1 MEIAIFGAGIAGLMS
16 AITLRARGHKCRIY
30 ERSAQAQDAG
40 MGFIV
45 VPEAIEFLHGFGVDL
60 DGAGTPLEHYLCRDS
75 AGQILQEQPIPVGA
89 RGILRR
95 DLIAALTG
103 GLNGDK
109 NVLFAGLK
117 DLEFN
122 ADDSVVSAQVG
133 SEAGHERIQ
142 ADLYVSAEGVNSRAR
157 QSLFPDWPVM
167 PYQVQEIVGLVRCE
181 RAAAWAE
188 DNLNKFHAEEGGVA
202 LGILPVGAQHVVWYL
217 QFDSKRFPL
226 SIAATYG
233 SGPPGAEARR
243 AFVEALVA
251 GWAHPVPSLIA
262 ATDFSR
268 VHLWRPIET
277 ELIPQFHRANLVLAG
292 DAAHPLSPF
301 TSQGVAS
308 AVGDAVALANALD
321 AVAKGQ
327 ATLESALSDYSA
339 ERHAACAPFV
349 NKGREMTRDFLAP
362 LAAKSLVL
370 PIA

>member
-1 MEIAIFGAGIAGLMS
+1 
-16 AITLRARGHKCRIY
+16 
-30 ERSAQAQDAG
+30 
-40 MGFIV
+40 
-45 VPEAIEFLHGFGVDL
+45 
-60 DGAGTPLEHYLCRDS
+60 
-75 AGQILQEQPIPVGA
+75 
-89 RGILRR
+89 
-95 DLIAALTG
+95 
-103 GLNGDK
+103 
-109 NVLFAGLK
+109 
-117 DLEFN
+117 
-122 ADDSVVSAQVG
+122 
-133 SEAGHERIQ
+133 
-142 ADLYVSAEGVNSRAR
+142 
-157 QSLFPDWPVM
+157 
-167 PYQVQEIVGLVRCE
+167 VRCE

-226 SIAATYG
+226 SIAAAYG
-233 SGPPGAEARR
+233 SGLPGAEARH

-321 AVAKGQ
+321 TVAKGQ
-327 ATLESALSDYSA
+327 ATLESALSGYSA

-362 LAAKSLVL
+362 LADKSLVL